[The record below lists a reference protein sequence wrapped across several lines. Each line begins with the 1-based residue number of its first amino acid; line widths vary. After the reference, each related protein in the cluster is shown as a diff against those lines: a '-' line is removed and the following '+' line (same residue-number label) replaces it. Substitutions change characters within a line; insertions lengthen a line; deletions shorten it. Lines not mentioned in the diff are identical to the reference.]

1 LLFAY
6 PTKHNLAAGFSTV
19 ADNLHPAKLFL
30 SVPLLSFSSLL
41 KRRWSDVMDDTTQQV
56 FICFVAEY
64 FTSTA
69 SIQLFLHPRQ
79 RHSSGRQQEHSDYA

>member
-19 ADNLHPAKLFL
+19 ADNLHPAKPFL

-41 KRRWSDVMDDTTQQV
+41 KRRWSDVMGDTTQQV
-56 FICFVAEY
+56 FYLLCSRRLHLYRFDSAVPPSKT
-64 FTSTA
+64 TS
-69 SIQLFLHPRQ
+69 QLGQTTRTL
-79 RHSSGRQQEHSDYA
+79 